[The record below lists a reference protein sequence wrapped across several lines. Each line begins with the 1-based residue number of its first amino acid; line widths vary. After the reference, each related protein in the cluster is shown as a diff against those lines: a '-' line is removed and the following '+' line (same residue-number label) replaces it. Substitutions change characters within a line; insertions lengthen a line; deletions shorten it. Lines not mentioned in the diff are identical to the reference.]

1 MISKK
6 AYEALEE
13 KIKQLQDENNVLKRK
28 NMELEAAFDTIKRE
42 YEQRPEVNP
51 PKFYI
56 SSDKYLQMI
65 SYLKDKLIR
74 EGSSLSTIGS
84 LLALDKAAE
93 MIQK

>member
-1 MISKK
+1 MVSNKTY
-6 AYEALEE
+6 AELEE
-13 KIKQLQDENNVLKRK
+13 KVKKLQDENNSLKRK
-28 NMELEAAFDTIKRE
+28 NMELEAAFETVKRE

-65 SYLKDKLIR
+65 SYLKDKLLR

-84 LLALDKAAE
+84 LLALDKTTE